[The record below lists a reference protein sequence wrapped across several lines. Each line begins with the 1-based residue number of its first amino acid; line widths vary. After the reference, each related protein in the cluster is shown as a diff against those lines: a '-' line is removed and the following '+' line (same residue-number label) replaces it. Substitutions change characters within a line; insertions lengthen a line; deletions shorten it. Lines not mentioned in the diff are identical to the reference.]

1 MRKIAIPTVAVAAL
15 SVAIV
20 APSYAQA
27 PTAVTTITAN
37 PSVSPSKAGTKKKP
51 QSVNLKINGT
61 WKTSGPDGEN
71 KPIVQK
77 IKIDF
82 PKGSLYLGGSYKAK
96 CTKSELDRTRLDS
109 KDKLTG
115 KCAKA
120 VVGSGT
126 GSAWADTVPTNP
138 TFQVVNGGAKN
149 VYVYTVL
156 KNPARV
162 TTPVP
167 GVIKKGGKYGG
178 YVLNLT
184 VPQELQVVA
193 GTPISLRSVNITTK
207 AKNWLATTSCPK
219 NKKWPYRVTSSQ
231 DTTADAVFD
240 SSVKCTS

>member
-1 MRKIAIPTVAVAAL
+1 MRKFAIPTVAVAAL
-15 SVAIV
+15 SVAV
-20 APSYAQA
+20 AAPSYAQA
-27 PTAVTTITAN
+27 PTPVTTVTAS
-37 PSVSPSKAGTKKKP
+37 PKVSPSKAGTKKKP
-51 QSVNLKINGT
+51 KSVKLTLNGT

-77 IKIDF
+77 VKIDF

-96 CTKSELDRTRLDS
+96 CTLKELSRAKLDNN
-109 KDKLTG
+109 DKLTG

-120 VVGSGT
+120 VVGAGD
-126 GSAWADTVPTNP
+126 GLAWADTVDTKPK
-138 TFQVVNGGAKN
+138 FQLVNGGAKN
-149 VYVYTVL
+149 VYLYTVL

-178 YVLNLT
+178 YELTLT

-193 GTPISLRSVNITTK
+193 GTPISLRSVNIKTT
-207 AKNWLATTSCPK
+207 AKNWVATTSCPK
-219 NKKWPYRVTSSQ
+219 NKKWPFRVTSSQ
-231 DTTADAVFD
+231 DTTADAVFE